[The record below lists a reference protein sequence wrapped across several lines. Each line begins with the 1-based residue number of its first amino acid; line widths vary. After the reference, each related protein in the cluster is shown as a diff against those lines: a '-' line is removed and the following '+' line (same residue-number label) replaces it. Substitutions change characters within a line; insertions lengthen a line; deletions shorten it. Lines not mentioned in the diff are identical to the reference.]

1 MDFAEF
7 GKKEAKLILGKFEQ
21 CDDKLYMDTV
31 AFSDNSSKRSAVFA
45 EEHDSPYYDESGND
59 SVMRQSEFE
68 DWGGSFVMLRV
79 KGENSLQPSVAFSH
93 SLDDQFEI
101 PVLNLSKE
109 SCGKNNKISIS
120 TNATELRVIGHKMK
134 ITPNLNAFD
143 RNVIES
149 GNANEVLNINKSS
162 EISNEHLDPRQPE
175 SLLKDEII
183 SNKLAMD
190 VWPAIVTRIE
200 PLIRSIIEQLICYDQ
215 TFSYRF
221 VEARKL
227 QER

>member
-1 MDFAEF
+1 
-7 GKKEAKLILGKFEQ
+7 
-21 CDDKLYMDTV
+21 
-31 AFSDNSSKRSAVFA
+31 
-45 EEHDSPYYDESGND
+45 
-59 SVMRQSEFE
+59 
-68 DWGGSFVMLRV
+68 
-79 KGENSLQPSVAFSH
+79 
-93 SLDDQFEI
+93 
-101 PVLNLSKE
+101 
-109 SCGKNNKISIS
+109 
-120 TNATELRVIGHKMK
+120 MK